1 MARCRR
7 CGKSGLFFHV
17 NQEGYCELCAMQ
29 LRDEAI
35 EQHRKEYKRKMAMEA
50 AAKGIKPEELEKPTD
65 EVLYTLAIVS
75 GLIQLHANYL
85 DIKWDKMHESIPL
98 QNVLSFTI
106 EEHSIGPNRIRIAT
120 AQAATANINLGY
132 GVSSA
137 VGGGNHV
144 YGCSATELP
153 TAYKIRDYISNW
165 TAKHPRRQLHRSL
178 RHRLLNKSRL
188 QLMKSASTRACL
200 TMESFRRKNLRQR
213 RSSCLA
219 CKTERSVTA

>member
-165 TAKHPRRQLHRSL
+165 TAKAPAPALHRSL

-188 QLMKSASTRACL
+188 QLMKSASTRACW
-200 TMESFRRKNLRQR
+200 MMVSFHRKNLRQR

>member
-1 MARCRR
+1 
-7 CGKSGLFFHV
+7 
-17 NQEGYCELCAMQ
+17 
-29 LRDEAI
+29 
-35 EQHRKEYKRKMAMEA
+35 
-50 AAKGIKPEELEKPTD
+50 
-65 EVLYTLAIVS
+65 
-75 GLIQLHANYL
+75 
-85 DIKWDKMHESIPL
+85 MHESIPL

-165 TAKHPRRQLHRSL
+165 TAKAPAPAVAPQPAPQVIEQKPSAADEIRKYKGLLDDGIISQEEFEAKKKQLL
-178 RHRLLNKSRL
+178 GL
-188 QLMKSASTRACL
+188 
-200 TMESFRRKNLRQR
+200 
-213 RSSCLA
+213 
-219 CKTERSVTA
+219 